1 MKLLAYILF
10 IATASAADQATL
22 ALKNGSKRTGE
33 IVFADDHQIR
43 LKIPLGEQGGATATI
58 SITRSDLAAI
68 DFLIEPPMEELLS
81 SPTPSRITELE
92 GHWAKFGQWLA
103 LPNSPTGRIGCAL
116 GEALL
121 ASSHS
126 QNTKKAL
133 GIFKEV
139 ETKAWNQA
147 DKERAKVG
155 RLQSMLASGKA
166 TEAMSEA
173 KDIAVNKENAS
184 LLIEAKFIM
193 AQARHKDFL
202 KFLKENPRWNE
213 DSRAIPERHQIYNEV
228 LELYLYPA
236 LFMGSESDS
245 AARGL
250 WGAVDIYRA
259 SGEIPLAI
267 ETSRDITTLYPDS
280 PYATKVNEF
289 LSQLTPEQTAM
300 DKEKEG
306 RETLAMAASTP
317 VPVASPTAT
326 PNDSDENLKPKST
339 KKKKYGNPPTQN

>member
-1 MKLLAYILF
+1 MEAKSWNLA
-10 IATASAADQATL
+10 D
-22 ALKNGSKRTGE
+22 R
-33 IVFADDHQIR
+33 
-43 LKIPLGEQGGATATI
+43 
-58 SITRSDLAAI
+58 
-68 DFLIEPPMEELLS
+68 
-81 SPTPSRITELE
+81 
-92 GHWAKFGQWLA
+92 
-103 LPNSPTGRIGCAL
+103 
-116 GEALL
+116 
-121 ASSHS
+121 
-126 QNTKKAL
+126 
-133 GIFKEV
+133 
-139 ETKAWNQA
+139 
-147 DKERAKVG
+147 ERAKVG

-259 SGEIPLAI
+259 SGEIPLAM

-280 PYATKVNEF
+280 PYASKAKEF

-306 RETLAMAASTP
+306 REALAMAASTP

-326 PNDSDENLKPKST
+326 PNDSHETPNPKST
-339 KKKKYGNPPTQN
+339 KKKKYGNTPTKN

>member
-1 MKLLAYILF
+1 
-10 IATASAADQATL
+10 
-22 ALKNGSKRTGE
+22 
-33 IVFADDHQIR
+33 
-43 LKIPLGEQGGATATI
+43 
-58 SITRSDLAAI
+58 
-68 DFLIEPPMEELLS
+68 
-81 SPTPSRITELE
+81 
-92 GHWAKFGQWLA
+92 
-103 LPNSPTGRIGCAL
+103 
-116 GEALL
+116 
-121 ASSHS
+121 
-126 QNTKKAL
+126 
-133 GIFKEV
+133 
-139 ETKAWNQA
+139 
-147 DKERAKVG
+147 
-155 RLQSMLASGKA
+155 MLASGKA

-280 PYATKVNEF
+280 PYATKANEF

-306 RETLAMAASTP
+306 REALAMAASTP

-326 PNDSDENLKPKST
+326 PNDSHETPNPKST
-339 KKKKYGNPPTQN
+339 KKKKYGNPPTKN

>member
-10 IATASAADQATL
+10 IATASASDQATL
-22 ALKNGSKRTGE
+22 ALKNGTKRTGE

-68 DFLIEPPMEELLS
+68 DFLIEPQMEELLS
-81 SPTPSRITELE
+81 SPIPSRITELE

-139 ETKAWNQA
+139 EAKSWNPA

-259 SGEIPLAI
+259 SGEIPLAM

-280 PYATKVNEF
+280 PYASKAKEF

-306 RETLAMAASTP
+306 REALAMAASTP

-326 PNDSDENLKPKST
+326 PNDSHETPNPKST
-339 KKKKYGNPPTQN
+339 KKKKYGNTPTKN

>member
-10 IATASAADQATL
+10 IATASASDQATL
-22 ALKNGSKRTGE
+22 ALKNGTKRTGE

-68 DFLIEPPMEELLS
+68 DFLIEPQMEELLS
-81 SPTPSRITELE
+81 SPTPSRITELD
-92 GHWAKFGQWLA
+92 GLWTKFGQWLA

-139 ETKAWNQA
+139 EAKSWNLA
-147 DKERAKVG
+147 DRERAKVG

-259 SGEIPLAI
+259 SGEIPLAM

-280 PYATKVNEF
+280 PYASKAKEF

-306 RETLAMAASTP
+306 REALAMAASTP

-326 PNDSDENLKPKST
+326 PNDSHETPNPKST
-339 KKKKYGNPPTQN
+339 KKKKYGNTPTKN